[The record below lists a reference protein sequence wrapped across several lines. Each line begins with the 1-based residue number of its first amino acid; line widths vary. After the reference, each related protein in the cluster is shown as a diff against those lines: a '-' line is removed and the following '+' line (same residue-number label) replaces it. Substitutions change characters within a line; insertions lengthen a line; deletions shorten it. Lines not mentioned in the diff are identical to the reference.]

1 MTSRRDA
8 TEVKGNGS
16 AKTKCRTWLVYQ
28 PCITSRQQRPNRT
41 GDFIFQ
47 SVTLGRDR
55 VITFVSRDTTTYA
68 ELLLKESVVSGGGNC
83 ISEGRKLVSGGG
95 KLGSEGEN
103 CVSGGGNCISE
114 GETVLSGSS
123 AVDRNQ
129 SGGQWGQAPLPMID
143 YLCLSIFAAVARLT
157 GRSHRLWVIGMPEL
171 QRGTRGTCQRGVHAA
186 PANALTDR
194 RIW

>member
-68 ELLLKESVVSGGGNC
+68 ELLLKESV
-83 ISEGRKLVSGGG
+83 
-95 KLGSEGEN
+95 
-103 CVSGGGNCISE
+103 VSGGGNCISE

>member
-1 MTSRRDA
+1 M
-8 TEVKGNGS
+8 
-16 AKTKCRTWLVYQ
+16 
-28 PCITSRQQRPNRT
+28 
-41 GDFIFQ
+41 
-47 SVTLGRDR
+47 TLGRDR

-95 KLGSEGEN
+95 KLGSEGRKLGSEGEN

-129 SGGQWGQAPLPMID
+129 SGGQWGQSPLPKLD

-157 GRSHRLWVIGMPEL
+157 GRPHRLWAIGMPES
-171 QRGTRGTCQRGVHAA
+171 QRGNRGTCQRGVRAA
-186 PANALTDR
+186 PTNALTDR